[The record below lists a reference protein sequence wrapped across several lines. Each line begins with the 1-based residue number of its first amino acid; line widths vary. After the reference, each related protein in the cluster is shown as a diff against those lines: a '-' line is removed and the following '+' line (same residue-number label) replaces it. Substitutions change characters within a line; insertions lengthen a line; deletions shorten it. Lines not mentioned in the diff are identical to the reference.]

1 MHQRIV
7 IGPVASRNLESRRMR
22 ECESIARCEFDA
34 LLGTGVA
41 PADLQFVDDLL
52 ERIEDSAPS
61 ARFVPDWSDESFK
74 NAA

>member
-1 MHQRIV
+1 M
-7 IGPVASRNLESRRMR
+7 IGPDVSRTIESRRTS

-34 LLGTGVA
+34 LLDTGVA
-41 PADLQFVDDLL
+41 PTDLQFVDDLL
-52 ERIEDSAPS
+52 ERIEDSAPR